1 MNDGRMTKG
10 NLIIVSA
17 PSGAGKSSL
26 VGRALKSIE
35 GVCYS
40 ISYTT
45 RGRRGAEQDGIDY
58 HFIGREEYTRL
69 REDGEFLECAE
80 VHGNGYGTHRV
91 ATNRLLEKGL
101 DVLLDIDVQGAAQI
115 VEQMPEA
122 VTVFVLPPSREALE
136 ARLRLRSLNS
146 EEDLARRLLNAT
158 MEVRHCSEFKYVIVN
173 DDLAEAE
180 AALQAII
187 LAERQRLPRQKA
199 LADTIISTFGG

>member
-1 MNDGRMTKG
+1 MTKG

-26 VGRALKSIE
+26 VNRALKSIE

-45 RGRRGAEQDGIDY
+45 RSRRGTEQDGIDY
-58 HFIGREEYTRL
+58 HFVGRDEFIQMR
-69 REDGEFLECAE
+69 DAGEFLEHAE
-80 VHGNGYGTHRV
+80 VHGFFYGTRRV
-91 ATNRLLEKGL
+91 ATEKLIDKGF

-115 VEQMPEA
+115 IERMPEA
-122 VTVFVLPPSREALE
+122 VTVFILPPSREALE

-146 EEDLARRLLNAT
+146 EEDLRRRLYNAT
-158 MEVRHCSEFKYVIVN
+158 MEVRHCEEFEYIIVN
-173 DDLAEAE
+173 DELEKAC

-187 LAERQRLPRQKA
+187 LAERHSLHRQKE
-199 LADTIISTFGG
+199 LTDTIISTFGGG